1 MGQIY
6 QAERKLEELALEES
20 LKRDLLEIEMRSE
33 QKAPLVLLG
42 RGKDRFSDA
51 CCFDRSGSTMS
62 AST

>member
-33 QKAPLVLLG
+33 QKARRPADAGKRPFFLTRAVLTEAG
-42 RGKDRFSDA
+42 VQ
-51 CCFDRSGSTMS
+51 
-62 AST
+62 